1 MLEVELPKLE
11 FDFDYFSFDFINNN
25 NFIDHFKNNI
35 EGRIRTISE
44 NLPTL
49 PNLPNLPALPAL
61 PSLPQVNLR
70 VPELALPKLE
80 LYAYLLRTLQNLILI
95 FNTISWFSISLN
107 SVSLTT
113 QINATIS
120 NFYCFIS
127 QIMEIINFS
136 NKKTWDELKTAVTE
150 IRKRFSTLS
159 CAVPTN
165 LNFRELADGRLRIYF
180 LCAQSKYDTLLYVD
194 IDNKPV
200 VGNDSSEPK
209 L

>member
-1 MLEVELPKLE
+1 MLEVPKID
-11 FDFDYFSFDFINNN
+11 FDFDLNIFDFDFRIE
-25 NFIDHFKNNI
+25 HFKNNI

-49 PNLPNLPALPAL
+49 PAL

-70 VPELALPKLE
+70 VPEVYLPKLE
-80 LYAYLLRTLQNLILI
+80 LYAKLLRTIESLILI
-95 FNTISWFSISLN
+95 FNTISWFTVSLN

-136 NKKTWDELKTAVTE
+136 SKKSWEELKTAVSET
-150 IRKRFSTLS
+150 RKKFSSLS
-159 CAVPTN
+159 SAVPSN
-165 LNFRELADGRLRIYF
+165 ICFRELADGRLRIYF
-180 LCAQSKYDTLLYVD
+180 LCSQSNLLYVD
-194 IDNKPV
+194 IDKKKSSE
-200 VGNDSSEPK
+200 NDSTEST